1 MQGCPWNHPT
11 ARASRWV
18 APGAAR
24 PPQRQSAKHT
34 ASGSNLSQE
43 PKTLS
48 RTPWSVSNTWLSNES
63 YTACDAKKHLCIQ
76 KASKHVFP
84 SSLISL
90 SLYLFWAYV
99 NNPNEI
105 IASFLSHHHTTLKR
119 IQCCIKFQKLWSD
132 KIHPHTFPSL
142 LIVDKLGK
150 KWEEEKAYI
159 GSVQNLHKLSVH
171 K

>member
-1 MQGCPWNHPT
+1 M
-11 ARASRWV
+11 SS
-18 APGAAR
+18 
-24 PPQRQSAKHT
+24 PP
-34 ASGSNLSQE
+34 LS
-43 PKTLS
+43 
-48 RTPWSVSNTWLSNES
+48 
-63 YTACDAKKHLCIQ
+63 
-76 KASKHVFP
+76 
-84 SSLISL
+84 SL
-90 SLYLFWAYV
+90 SLSLFWAYV

-150 KWEEEKAYI
+150 KWVEEKAYI